1 MNFTTISKIR
11 TRLINL
17 IDLVLV
23 QFTQFESVHQYGLD
37 EAKL

>member
-23 QFTQFESVHQYGLD
+23 RFTQFESMNQYGVD
-37 EAKL
+37 